1 MSVQKVMMVD
11 DEEDIRTIGELSL
24 TLVGQWRAI
33 TASGGAEALALAAAE
48 QPDVILLDVMMPGI
62 DGPTAHQL
70 LKSQPS
76 TSAIPVIFMTA
87 KVQSHEVSR
96 YLASGAAGVIPKP
109 FDPLLL
115 PQQVRAL
122 VESPR

>member
-1 MSVQKVMMVD
+1 MPVQKVLMVD
-11 DEEDIRTIGELSL
+11 DEEDIRKIGELSL

-33 TASGGAEALALAAAE
+33 TAGGGEEALALAAAE
-48 QPDVILLDVMMPGI
+48 HPDVILLDVMMPGI
-62 DGPTAHQL
+62 DGPTALKL
-70 LKSQPS
+70 LKAQPS

-115 PQQVRAL
+115 PEQVRAL
-122 VESPR
+122 VEPAR